1 MTGRL
6 TVTTIDPIQLLHN
19 VFPELNNEDIQTLNQ
34 AAGTQS
40 YKAGTDILLEGETG
54 TTLYILGQGYAE
66 ILVQANNQEI
76 LIDTVGPNSYFGEM
90 AFLGETTRTA
100 TIRAKTQCHTLTLDE
115 KDFMPIARAN
125 PNLLRTLLRQIIG
138 HLRRNDEAVIK
149 ELNAKNADLE
159 QAYDDLA
166 EQEKLRTQF
175 IATLSHEIRTPL
187 TSVRGFLGLISQ
199 GALEGDSL
207 RVAIESITR
216 NVERMVGLTNDLLL
230 MYEMHPSSM
239 EFSFVNLADILI
251 EALNDVRSALNG
263 NITGVKLD
271 IAPDLPQLYADPR
284 ALTLAVRALT
294 ENAFK
299 FNPNQ
304 SPISIQAATNDKNEI
319 TIAVQDDG
327 VGIPVADQSRIFEP
341 FVRLEKEGGTHL
353 FPGLG
358 VGLTIARFVVERH
371 NGRIEVASTPGKG
384 STFTIHLPQPA

>member
-1 MTGRL
+1 MTK
-6 TVTTIDPIQLLHN
+6 IAPIPLLQN
-19 VFPELNNEDIQTLNQ
+19 AFPELNNEDITTLSR

-40 YKAGTDILLEGETG
+40 YAAGMDILREGETG
-54 TTLYILGQGYAE
+54 TTLFVLGSGQAD

-76 LIDTVGPNSYFGEM
+76 LIDTVGPDSYFGEM

-100 TIRAKTQCHTLTLDE
+100 TIRAKTNCQLLTIDE

-125 PNLLRTLLRQIIG
+125 PHLLRNLLRQIIG
-138 HLRRNDEAVIK
+138 HLRRNDQAVIN

-159 QAYDDLA
+159 QAYADLA
-166 EQEKLRTQF
+166 EQEELRTKF

-199 GALEGDSL
+199 GAIQGESL
-207 RVAIESITR
+207 RAAIESISR

-230 MYEMHPSSM
+230 MYEMHPSSL
-239 EFSFVNLADILI
+239 EFGYIDLADVLI
-251 EALNDVRSALNG
+251 EALNDARTALNG
-263 NITGVKLD
+263 DSTGVKLD
-271 IAPDLPQLYADPR
+271 IAPKLPQLYADRR

-299 FNPNQ
+299 FNPEQ
-304 SPISIQAATNDKNEI
+304 RPISIRAATNGNNEVI
-319 TIAVQDDG
+319 IAVQDDG
-327 VGIPVADQSRIFEP
+327 VGIPPADQSRIFEP
-341 FVRLEKEGGTHL
+341 FVRLEEEGSSHL

-371 NGRIEVASTPGKG
+371 NGRIEVSSQPGQG
-384 STFTIHLPQPA
+384 STFTIHLPQPG